1 MAPDANLPSAKRA
14 ACIEWMV
21 EQPAEL
27 QKLIIENLSFREQV
41 HLAAKIAEQYKDW
54 TTLLLVNDIHADRI
68 YTKVPGS
75 NPNIAISDVI
85 FSQPE
90 FRTELTHG
98 NLNGRTAK
106 ELKDFATHT
115 RDCNMGV
122 DRPSAAA
129 KQALGLP
136 QHNSE
141 TWIVLLQRDQNE
153 NNRTR
158 SMEFGE
164 LRRDEDRSHYLES
177 SRPRYLLDV
186 FSDLVGLRRDFTAAP
201 NGIFCS
207 SCLLGKFL
215 TPQPLYIYPG
225 AGRICVDCVDCLGPE
240 LERQFIP
247 LTEFRR
253 FMAENE
259 FYTIGRI
266 IGYGLGQLRY
276 TNLTAT
282 GRRTQI
288 YTQIL
293 RKHASVMTQERFG
306 LNFDDV
312 MYLLDNGK
320 ILEKDSNKPQGS
332 ASSLGDRM

>member
-1 MAPDANLPSAKRA
+1 
-14 ACIEWMV
+14 MV
-21 EQPAEL
+21 ERPPEI

-41 HLAAKIAEQYKDW
+41 HLAAKIEDQYKDW
-54 TTLLLVNDIHADRI
+54 TALLLVNDIHADRI

-75 NPNIAISDVI
+75 NPNVAISDVI

-90 FRTELTHG
+90 FQNELMHG

-115 RDCNMGV
+115 RNWNMGV
-122 DRPSAAA
+122 DCPSAAA

-136 QHNSE
+136 QHNSD
-141 TWIVLLQRDQNE
+141 TWILLLQRDQNE
-153 NNRTR
+153 NNGMR

-164 LRRDEDRSHYLES
+164 LRRDEDRSRYLNS
-177 SRPRYLLDV
+177 SRPRCLLDV
-186 FSDLVGLRRDFTAAP
+186 FSDLVGHRRDFTAAP

-225 AGRICVDCVDCLGPE
+225 AGRICVDCLGPE
-240 LERQFIP
+240 LERQLIRKFFLAHSSMVSSNSSDQVSAA
-247 LTEFRR
+247 LTQFRR

-259 FYTIGRI
+259 FYPIGRI
-266 IGYGLGQLRY
+266 IGYGLGVLRY
-276 TNLTAT
+276 TNLMAT

-288 YTQIL
+288 YTLIL
-293 RKHASVMTQERFG
+293 GEHASIVAQRRFG
-306 LNFDDV
+306 RNFDAA
-312 MYLLDNGK
+312 MYLLDNGTEPGE
-320 ILEKDSNKPQGS
+320 L
-332 ASSLGDRM
+332 SLGSGT